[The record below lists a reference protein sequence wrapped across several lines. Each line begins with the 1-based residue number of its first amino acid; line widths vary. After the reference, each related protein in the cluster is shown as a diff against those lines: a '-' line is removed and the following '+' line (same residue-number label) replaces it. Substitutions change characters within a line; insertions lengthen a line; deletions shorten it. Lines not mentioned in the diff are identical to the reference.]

1 MVKNMSNYTTQLRYI
16 INSGIDIG
24 LRKYPIFDEAHRNV
38 LNQKLIEHYWM
49 DEIGSETIQM
59 FVFRLNRN
67 MNEIMPYY
75 NELYKS
81 ALIEF
86 NPLEGYNLTEIL
98 SETEKNNSIANAN
111 GTSNGNGKNLFNDT
125 PQNAIGQ
132 GDILSQK
139 YATNITLD
147 ETKTETTSNTNSN
160 SQRGREEMR
169 TTKGSQYHNPSE
181 LLQSYRETI
190 LNIDMMVIEDEK
202 ISSCFMSLLS

>member
-24 LRKYPIFDEAHRNV
+24 LRNYPIFDEAHRNI

-49 DEIGSETIQM
+49 DEIGSETIQL

-86 NPLEGYNLTEIL
+86 NPLEGYNLTEVL
-98 SETEKNNSIANAN
+98 SETEKNNSNANAN
-111 GTSNGNGKNLFNDT
+111 GTSSGNGKNLFNDT

-181 LLQSYRETI
+181 LLKTYRETI
-190 LNIDMMVIEDEK
+190 LNIDMLVIEDEK
-202 ISSCFMSLLS
+202 ISSCFMNLLA

>member
-1 MVKNMSNYTTQLRYI
+1 MVTNMSNYTTQLRYI
-16 INSGIDIG
+16 IGAGIDIG
-24 LRKYPIFDEAHRNV
+24 LKDYPIFDETYRET
-38 LNQKLIEHYWM
+38 LNRKLIEHYWM
-49 DEIGSETIQM
+49 DEIGSETIQL

-67 MNEIMPYY
+67 MREIMPYY

-81 ALIEF
+81 AQLKF
-86 NPLEGYNLTEIL
+86 NPLEGYNMTEIL
-98 SETEKNNSIANAN
+98 SETEKNNSNATAN
-111 GTSNGNGKNLFNDT
+111 GTSSGNGKNLFNDT

-147 ETKTETTSNTNSN
+147 ETETNTTSNTNSN

-190 LNIDMMVIEDEK
+190 LNIDMMIIEDEK
-202 ISSCFMSLLS
+202 IRNCFMCLLA

>member
-1 MVKNMSNYTTQLRYI
+1 MSNYTTQLRYI
-16 INSGIDIG
+16 IEAGIDIG
-24 LRKYPIFDEAHRNV
+24 LKDYPIFDETYRET
-38 LNQKLIEHYWM
+38 LNQKLINHYWM
-49 DEIGSETIQM
+49 DEIGSETIQL

-67 MNEIMPYY
+67 MSEIMPYY

-81 ALIEF
+81 AQLKF
-86 NPLEGYNLTEIL
+86 NPLEGYNITEVL
-98 SETEKNNSIANAN
+98 SETEKNNSNASAK
-111 GTSNGNGKNLFNDT
+111 GTSSGNGKNLFNDT

-147 ETKTETTSNTNSN
+147 ETKTNTTSNTNSN
-160 SQRGREEMR
+160 SQRGREEIR
-169 TTKGSQYHNPSE
+169 TMKGSQYHNPSE

-202 ISSCFMSLLS
+202 IRSCFMYLLA

>member
-1 MVKNMSNYTTQLRYI
+1 MSNYTTQLRYI

-24 LRKYPIFDEAHRNV
+24 LRNYPIFDEAHRNI
-38 LNQKLIEHYWM
+38 LNRKLIEHYWM
-49 DEIGSETIQM
+49 DEIGSETIQL

-98 SETEKNNSIANAN
+98 SETEKNNSNANAN
-111 GTSNGNGKNLFNDT
+111 GTSSGNGKNLFNDT

-181 LLQSYRETI
+181 LLKTYRETI
-190 LNIDMMVIEDEK
+190 LNIDMLIIEDEK
-202 ISSCFMSLLS
+202 ISSCFMNLLA

>member
-1 MVKNMSNYTTQLRYI
+1 MSNYTTQLRYI
-16 INSGIDIG
+16 IGAGIDIG
-24 LRKYPIFDEAHRNV
+24 LKDYPIFDETYRET
-38 LNQKLIEHYWM
+38 LNRKLIEHYWM
-49 DEIGSETIQM
+49 DEIGSETIQL

-67 MNEIMPYY
+67 MREIMPYY

-81 ALIEF
+81 AQLKF
-86 NPLEGYNLTEIL
+86 NPLEGYNMTEIL
-98 SETEKNNSIANAN
+98 SETEKNNSNATAN
-111 GTSNGNGKNLFNDT
+111 GTSSGNGKNLFNDT

-147 ETKTETTSNTNSN
+147 ETETNTASNTNSN

-190 LNIDMMVIEDEK
+190 LNIDMMIIEDER
-202 ISSCFMSLLS
+202 ISSCFMNLLA

>member
-1 MVKNMSNYTTQLRYI
+1 MSNYTTQLRYI

-24 LRKYPIFDEAHRNV
+24 LRNYPIFDEAHRNI

-49 DEIGSETIQM
+49 DEIGSETIQL

-98 SETEKNNSIANAN
+98 SETEKNDSNANAN
-111 GTSNGNGKNLFNDT
+111 GTSSGNGKNLFNDT

-181 LLQSYRETI
+181 LLKTYRETI
-190 LNIDMMVIEDEK
+190 LNIDMLIIEDEK
-202 ISSCFMSLLS
+202 ISSCFMNLLA

>member
-1 MVKNMSNYTTQLRYI
+1 MSNYTTQLRYI
-16 INSGIDIG
+16 IGAGINIG
-24 LRKYPIFDEAHRNV
+24 LKDYPIFDEAYRET

-49 DEIGSETIQM
+49 DEIGSETIQL

-67 MNEIMPYY
+67 MREIMPYY

-81 ALIEF
+81 AQLKF

-98 SETEKNNSIANAN
+98 SETEKNNSNATAN

-132 GDILSQK
+132 GDILSQI

-147 ETKTETTSNTNSN
+147 ETETNTTSNTNSN

-169 TTKGSQYHNPSE
+169 TMKGSQYHNPSK

-202 ISSCFMSLLS
+202 IRSCFMYLLA